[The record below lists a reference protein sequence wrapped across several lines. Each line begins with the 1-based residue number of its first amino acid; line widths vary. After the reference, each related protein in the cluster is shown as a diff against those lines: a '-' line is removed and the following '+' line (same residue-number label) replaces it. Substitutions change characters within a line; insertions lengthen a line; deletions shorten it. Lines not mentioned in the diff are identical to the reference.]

1 MEEDSEL
8 RMVVLMSERLE
19 VARRTLEALASPH
32 LPRCENLLLVYL
44 THENY

>member
-19 VARRTLEALASPH
+19 VARWSGGAPLRPW
-32 LPRCENLLLVYL
+32 RLLTCQGVKIFC
-44 THENY
+44 